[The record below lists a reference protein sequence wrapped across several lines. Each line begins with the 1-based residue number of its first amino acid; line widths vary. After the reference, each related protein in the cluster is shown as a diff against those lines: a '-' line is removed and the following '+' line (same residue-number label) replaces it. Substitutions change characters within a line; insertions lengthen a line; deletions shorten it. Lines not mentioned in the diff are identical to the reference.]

1 MLLKFHIGRHEQYT
15 KNMDQVMW
23 MDYGYGMM
31 ALYKSDWDIAGGNY
45 LCTRGFQFFFLT

>member
-1 MLLKFHIGRHEQYT
+1 
-15 KNMDQVMW
+15 MW